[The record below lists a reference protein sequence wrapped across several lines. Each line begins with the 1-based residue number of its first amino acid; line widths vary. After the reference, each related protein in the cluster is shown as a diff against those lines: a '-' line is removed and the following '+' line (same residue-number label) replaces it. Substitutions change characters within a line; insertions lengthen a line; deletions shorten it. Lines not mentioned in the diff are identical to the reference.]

1 MTSLAL
7 RLAKLEEVKSRAS
20 ARVMSDLEIAVRA
33 DWMISTKSPG
43 WEKLAALLGMP
54 AETLATKEIK

>member
-1 MTSLAL
+1 MTSIAL

-33 DWMISTKSPG
+33 DRMISTKAPG
-43 WEKLAALLGMP
+43 WEKLAALFGMP